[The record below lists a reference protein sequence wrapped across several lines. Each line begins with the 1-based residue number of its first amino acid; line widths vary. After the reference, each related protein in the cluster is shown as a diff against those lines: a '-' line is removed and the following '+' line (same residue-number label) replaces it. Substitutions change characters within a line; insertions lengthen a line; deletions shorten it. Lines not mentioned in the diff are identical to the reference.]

1 MPANTQP
8 IFILTP
14 SIGMV
19 RITTGNT
26 ASDGTGTLFT
36 AFTAGTNNSRVESVT
51 FINSQTTMAASTAM
65 VGKVFITDTSG
76 LNPMLLQEITMPTIT
91 RTTAVIGQTQ
101 TIFFGTG
108 LLLKS
113 GQLVKVVTS
122 IYNGPQDQVD
132 VIVRGG
138 DY

>member
-14 SIGMV
+14 NIGMV

-36 AFTAGTNNSRVESVT
+36 AFTAGTNGSRVESVT
-51 FINSQTTMAASTAM
+51 FTNSQNTAAASTAM

-91 RTTAVIGQTQ
+91 RTTAVIGQSQ

-113 GQLVKVVTS
+113 GQLIKVVTS
-122 IYNGPQDQVD
+122 IYSGAQDQVD

>member
-1 MPANTQP
+1 MPANAQP

-14 SIGMV
+14 NVGMA
-19 RITTGNT
+19 RITAGNT

-36 AFTAGTNNSRVESVT
+36 AFTAGTNGSRIESVT
-51 FINSQTTMAASTAM
+51 FTNSQTVAAASTAM
-65 VGKVFITDTSG
+65 VGKVFVTDASG
-76 LNPMLLQEITMPTIT
+76 SNPMLLQEITMPTIT
-91 RTTAVIGQTQ
+91 RTTAVIGQSQ

-113 GQLVKVVTS
+113 GQLIKVATS
-122 IYNGPQDQVD
+122 IYNGAQDQVD